1 MTCLLVDGRPIYGD
15 QGLPEVVQVFSDL
28 RRHPRTMSMLLA
40 ASIAQSARPA
50 RRRRRTVDLKTQFLL
65 PIANIARWSALI
77 VRSPALPTN
86 ERLLAA
92 GGSPMLSSTD
102 ATALADAF
110 DAVQSIRLTHQ
121 IEQVTTGD
129 TPDDVVHL
137 TELPPVDRAILAEAT
152 RVVTSTQRRMGNM
165 ARFVLPEM
173 QD

>member
-1 MTCLLVDGRPIYGD
+1 
-15 QGLPEVVQVFSDL
+15 
-28 RRHPRTMSMLLA
+28 MSMLLA

-50 RRRRRTVDLKTQFLL
+50 RRRRRTVNLKTQFLL

-129 TPDDVVHL
+129 TSDDVVQL
-137 TELPPVDRAILAEAT
+137 TDLPPVDRAILAEAT

>member
-1 MTCLLVDGRPIYGD
+1 
-15 QGLPEVVQVFSDL
+15 
-28 RRHPRTMSMLLA
+28 
-40 ASIAQSARPA
+40 
-50 RRRRRTVDLKTQFLL
+50 
-65 PIANIARWSALI
+65 
-77 VRSPALPTN
+77 
-86 ERLLAA
+86 
-92 GGSPMLSSTD
+92 MLSSTD